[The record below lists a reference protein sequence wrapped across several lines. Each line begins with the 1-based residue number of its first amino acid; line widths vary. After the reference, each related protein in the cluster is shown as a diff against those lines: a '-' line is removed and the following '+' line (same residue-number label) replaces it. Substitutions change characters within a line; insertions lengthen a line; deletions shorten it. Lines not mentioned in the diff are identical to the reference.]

1 MKYEIDDIRTAQRL
15 LKFALTEKSSDKN
28 IAYKEALKEY
38 YGNAKVQEL
47 TNILASEFELDVIKI
62 MNSNRI
68 LLMPIKQESPFA
80 MRLGDIDKVLDTDA
94 NRRASTVLVMMGIA
108 SAFFIDGDEISMQT
122 IRLTKSQLLD
132 SIKNLCQKIA
142 DNKDEESLPT
152 LYKKGYDEILAISD
166 SKPLDSKDSSSLS
179 GILNKLLNYL
189 VEERFIIEERGKPI
203 VYSASKHYL
212 ESLKEHG
219 IPELYT
225 YARECAIDLNVSKGR
240 DV

>member
-1 MKYEIDDIRTAQRL
+1 MKYEINDIKTAQRL
-15 LKFALTEKSSDKN
+15 LRFALTEKSSDKN
-28 IAYKEALKEY
+28 RAYKEVLKEY
-38 YGNAKVQEL
+38 YGNSKVQKL

-68 LLMPIKQESPFA
+68 LLMPTKQESPFA

-108 SAFFIDGDEISMQT
+108 CAFFIDGDEISMQI

-142 DNKDEESLPT
+142 DNRDEESLPE
-152 LYKKGYDEILAISD
+152 LYKKGYDEILAID
-166 SKPLDSKDSSSLS
+166 SKPLESKDSSSLS

-189 VEERFIIEERGKPI
+189 VEEKFIIEERGKPI
-203 VYSASKHYL
+203 IYSASQHYL

-219 IPELYT
+219 IPELYS
-225 YARECAIDLNVSKGR
+225 YARECAMDLNLLKGR
-240 DV
+240 NV

>member
-1 MKYEIDDIRTAQRL
+1 MKYEIDDIKTAQRL

-28 IAYKEALKEY
+28 IEYKEALKEY
-38 YGNAKVQEL
+38 YSNAKIQEL

-68 LLMPIKQESPFA
+68 LLMPTKQESPFA
-80 MRLGDIDKVLDTDA
+80 MRLGDIDRVLDTDVK
-94 NRRASTVLVMMGIA
+94 RRASSVLIMMGIA
-108 SAFFIDGDEISMQT
+108 CSFFVDGDETFMRT
-122 IRLTKSQLLD
+122 IRLTKNQILD
-132 SIKNLCQKIA
+132 SIKDLCQKIA
-142 DNKDEESLPT
+142 DDRDDESLPE
-152 LYKKGYDEILAISD
+152 LYKKGYDEILAID

-189 VEERFIIEERGKPI
+189 VEEKFIIEERGKPI
-203 VYSASKHYL
+203 IYSASKHYL

-225 YARECAIDLNVSKGR
+225 YARECAIDLNLSKGR

>member
-1 MKYEIDDIRTAQRL
+1 MKYEVDDIIIAQRL

-28 IAYKEALKEY
+28 IEYKEVLKEY

-68 LLMPIKQESPFA
+68 LLIPIKQGSPFA

-142 DNKDEESLPT
+142 DNRDEESLPE
-152 LYKKGYDEILAISD
+152 LYKKGYDEILAID

-189 VEERFIIEERGKPI
+189 VEEKFIIEERGKPI

-219 IPELYT
+219 IPELYS